1 MEARIQAHAPQ
12 AIEAA
17 IRDSLRVILSSFA
30 LAIAFAMG
38 AQRKGQ
44 AVPLLVEWHTMLSLR
59 GPRAANPTGGGLRGL
74 PLPGQSAPSEE
85 AYFSRLVPEDDKTSA
100 TGVPPPT

>member
-1 MEARIQAHAPQ
+1 
-12 AIEAA
+12 
-17 IRDSLRVILSSFA
+17 
-30 LAIAFAMG
+30 MG

-44 AVPLLVEWHTMLSLR
+44 AVPLL
-59 GPRAANPTGGGLRGL
+59 
-74 PLPGQSAPSEE
+74 SEE